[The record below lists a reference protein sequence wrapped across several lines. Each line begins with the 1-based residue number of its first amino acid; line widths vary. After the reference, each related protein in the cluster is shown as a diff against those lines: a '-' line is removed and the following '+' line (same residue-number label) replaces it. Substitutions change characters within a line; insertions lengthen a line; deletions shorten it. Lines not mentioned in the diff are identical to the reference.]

1 MESIIGVSNGFGGFV
16 RLSVSNEQPISSLLE
31 NDSYRRIL
39 EDAGI
44 LFKTSSF
51 ENVRFCVFSGDIQN
65 NSEVYRNETF
75 QQIRQTG
82 ILGIIHRAGSVE
94 SV

>member
-1 MESIIGVSNGFGGFV
+1 MESIICVSNGFGGFV

-44 LFKTSSF
+44 LHKTSSF
-51 ENVRFCVFSGDIQN
+51 ENVRFCVFSGDIRN

-75 QQIRQTG
+75 QQIRQLG
-82 ILGIIHRAGSVE
+82 ILGIIHRAGSGDAT
-94 SV
+94 